1 MVRAGDLLRQHEEF
15 SGVLVAVSACFDN
28 TRSSPPSKLSSMA
41 EEPSGAMA
49 PEAEEEEEEG
59 RDEGDVPGSSSR
71 EWLQLGLGNPPPPPH
86 VRRQRVPKELELFR
100 DRPSSS
106 SPSVAATQHTTTMT
120 TMPEAGTGIRVVV
133 PARQAG
139 VWLALEAAA
148 DQGGGGG
155 GEALLPQIPRNYL
168 RIKDGSLTIRLLMK
182 YLMNKL
188 GLEDESEVEI
198 TCRDQV
204 MLPLWTLEYVRDNI
218 WFSGDV
224 APMILPDTPSIN
236 HLMTLHYRRGKK
248 DGQVHEPPCR

>member
-15 SGVLVAVSACFDN
+15 SCVLVAVSACFDN

-49 PEAEEEEEEG
+49 PEAEEEEG

-71 EWLQLGLGNPPPPPH
+71 EWLQLGLGTPPPPPPH
-86 VRRQRVPKELELFR
+86 VRRQQVPTELELFR

-106 SPSVAATQHTTTMT
+106 SSPVATTQPTTTT
-120 TMPEAGTGIRVVV
+120 TAMPEAGSGIRVVV

-148 DQGGGGG
+148 DQGGGG
-155 GEALLPQIPRNYL
+155 EALLPQIPRNYL
-168 RIKDGSLTIRLLMK
+168 RIKDGRLTIRLLMK

-188 GLEDESEVEI
+188 GLEEDESEVEI

-204 MLPLWTLEYVRDNI
+204 LLPLWTLEYVRDNI
-218 WFSGDV
+218 WFSSDV
-224 APMILPDTPSIN
+224 APMILPEASSVN
-236 HLMTLHYRRGKK
+236 HLMTLHYRRRKK
-248 DGQVHEPPCR
+248 DGPVHEPPRR

>member
-15 SGVLVAVSACFDN
+15 SGVLVAVSAWFDN
-28 TRSSPPSKLSSMA
+28 TRCSPPSKLSSMA

-49 PEAEEEEEEG
+49 PEAAAEEEEEG
-59 RDEGDVPGSSSR
+59 RGEGDVPGSSSR
-71 EWLQLGLGNPPPPPH
+71 EWLQLGLGTPAPPPPPD
-86 VRRQRVPKELELFR
+86 VIRQRVPVELELFR

-106 SPSVAATQHTTTMT
+106 SSSVATTLPTTMT

-133 PARQAG
+133 PAPRQAG

-148 DQGGGGG
+148 DQGGG

-168 RIKDGSLTIRLLMK
+168 RIKDGRLTIRLLMK

-188 GLEDESEVEI
+188 GLKDESEVEI

-204 MLPLWTLEYVRDNI
+204 LLPLWTLEYVRDNI
-218 WFSGDV
+218 WFSGNV
-224 APMILPDTPSIN
+224 APTILPDTPSIN
-236 HLMTLHYRRGKK
+236 HLMTLHYRRRKE
-248 DGQVHEPPCR
+248 DDQVHEPPR